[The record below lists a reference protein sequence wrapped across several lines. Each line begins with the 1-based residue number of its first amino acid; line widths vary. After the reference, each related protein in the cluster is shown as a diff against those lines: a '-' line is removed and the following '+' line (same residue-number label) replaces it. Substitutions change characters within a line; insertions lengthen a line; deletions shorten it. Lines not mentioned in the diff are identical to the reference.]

1 MECTINPRRLLEN
14 IQMNHLV
21 NKSSL
26 LNYKL
31 RILLNMENFSAASG
45 NEMFAFGVTYTKRI
59 LIGINYRTKKPKK

>member
-1 MECTINPRRLLEN
+1 MHTLVECTINPCGLLEN
-14 IQMNHLV
+14 VKMNHLV

-31 RILLNMENFSAASG
+31 TGYLNSENFSAASG

-59 LIGINYRTKKPKK
+59 FMGINY